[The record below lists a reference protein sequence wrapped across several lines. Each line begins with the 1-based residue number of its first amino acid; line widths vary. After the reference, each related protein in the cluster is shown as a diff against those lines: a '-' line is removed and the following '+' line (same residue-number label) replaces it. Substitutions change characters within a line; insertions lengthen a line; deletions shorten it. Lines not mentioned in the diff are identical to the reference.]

1 MAKVTGAIHLRGYT
15 RATEKLARREAV
27 EAAGDHILEIA
38 QQLVPHETG
47 VLQNTGRVVV
57 SRGGLRAAVQFGTP
71 YARRQHE
78 EMDWK
83 HKPGR
88 QAKYL
93 EEPMMTEQDTCLAIM
108 AAVLRKAAR

>member
-1 MAKVTGAIHLRGYT
+1 MAKVTGRINLKGYSRKVE
-15 RATEKLARREAV
+15 RAARREAA
-27 EAAGDHILEIA
+27 EAAADHILDIA

-47 VLQNTGRVVV
+47 VLQATGRVVV
-57 SRGGLRAAVQFGTP
+57 SAGGLRASVQFGTE

-78 EMDWK
+78 ELTWR

-93 EEPMMTEQDTCLAIM
+93 EQPMMTEQRTCLAIM
-108 AAVLRKAAR
+108 AKVLRSAA